1 VEVQKICGLLLQL
14 QNGGK
19 SGGEE
24 DNTSLTSRTIRH
36 LMSSKER
43 MLKDKRSLLGKNTM
57 DLTRDGELCMLT
69 QQRKKE
75 QADGIKNTDSIS
87 IDHSTSDQ
95 ECQCGE
101 LLIMFPI
108 ILDSEDMSKVEN
120 DIKHSNLIECLTLSS
135 LSIPNPIHFTSTVT
149 EVDHTSN

>member
-36 LMSSKER
+36 LMSINQR
-43 MLKDKRSLLGKNTM
+43 MLKDNRLLHGRNTM
-57 DLTRDGELCMLT
+57 DLTRDGELSMLT

-75 QADGIKNTDSIS
+75 QVDGIKNTDSTS
-87 IDHSTSDQ
+87 TEHSTSDQ
-95 ECQCGE
+95 ECQ
-101 LLIMFPI
+101 
-108 ILDSEDMSKVEN
+108 
-120 DIKHSNLIECLTLSS
+120 
-135 LSIPNPIHFTSTVT
+135 
-149 EVDHTSN
+149 